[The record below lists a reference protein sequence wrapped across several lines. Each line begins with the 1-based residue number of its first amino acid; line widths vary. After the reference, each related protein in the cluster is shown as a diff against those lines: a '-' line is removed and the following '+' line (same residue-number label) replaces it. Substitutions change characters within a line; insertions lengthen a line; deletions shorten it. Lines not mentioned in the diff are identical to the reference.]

1 MKITKKK
8 IFYWSPF
15 LVPIATPK
23 AVINSAYALE
33 RYSDNYECS
42 IINLFGEFNFFKEE
56 IEKKKINLKKNFFSK
71 VHKLLPYKGKIKSRF
86 SFLIIFILSFFPLKK
101 IILDEKPD
109 YLIVQLITSLPMV
122 LLLLFKF
129 NTKFILRIS
138 GLPKLGFFRK
148 LLWKIA
154 LKKFYLITCPTKTT
168 LEYMKSLNIVSENK
182 IRLLYDPII
191 DIKDINYKKN
201 LAKATQHSNYFLAAG
216 RLTKQKN
223 FLFLCK
229 AFKIIINKYPSF
241 KLLIAGD
248 GEDKKKIE
256 NYIEKNKL
264 KKNIFLIGHT
274 ENIFP
279 LMKDAEAFILSS
291 LWEDPGFVIVEA
303 AFCRTIVFSSNC
315 TTGPKE
321 IIKDNINGILF
332 KTNDLNDFV
341 KNFDR
346 FNNIIN
352 NKDLKKKLVLNNLIF
367 SKKFSLFS
375 HYLKL
380 DKILKGFN

>member
-42 IINLFGEFNFFKEE
+42 IINLFGEFNFFKED
-56 IEKKKINLKKNFFSK
+56 IEKKEINLKNDFFSK
-71 VHKLLPYKGKIKSRF
+71 IYKFLPHKGKIKSRF

-109 YLIVQLITSLPMV
+109 YLIVQLITSLPMF

-129 NTKFILRIS
+129 NTRFILRIS

-148 LLWKIA
+148 LLWRIA
-154 LKKFYLITCPTKTT
+154 LKKFYLITCPTKAT
-168 LEYMKSLNIVSENK
+168 LEYMRSLNIVSENK

-191 DIKDINYKKN
+191 DVKNMCYKKN
-201 LAKATQHSNYFLAAG
+201 VKKITQHSNYFLAAG

-229 AFKIIINKYPSF
+229 AFKIIINKYPNF

-248 GEDKKKIE
+248 GEDKKKLVD
-256 NYIEKNKL
+256 YIDKYKL
-264 KKNIFLIGHT
+264 KKNIFLIGHVD
-274 ENIFP
+274 NIFP
-279 LMKDAEAFILSS
+279 LMKNAEAFILSS
-291 LWEDPGFVIVEA
+291 LWEDPGFVIIEA
-303 AFCRTIVFSSNC
+303 AFCRTPVFSSNC
-315 TTGPKE
+315 ITGPKE
-321 IIKDNINGILF
+321 IIKNNHNGFLFESDNIESFLDCFEIF
-332 KTNDLNDFV
+332 
-341 KNFDR
+341 
-346 FNNIIN
+346 
-352 NKDLKKKLVLNNLIF
+352 LKKKKNSEVLLNNLRCT
-367 SKKFSLFS
+367 KKFTLFN
-375 HYLKL
+375 HYTAFKDL
-380 DKILKGFN
+380 ITIA

>member
-1 MKITKKK
+1 MKITKQK

-42 IINLFGEFNFFKEE
+42 IINFFGEFNFFKEE

-71 VHKLLPYKGKIKSRF
+71 IYKLLPYKGKIRSRF

-109 YLIVQLITSLPMV
+109 YLIVQLITSLPMF

-129 NTKFILRIS
+129 NTRFILRIS

-148 LLWKIA
+148 LLWRIA
-154 LKKFYLITCPTKTT
+154 LKKFYLITCPTKAT
-168 LEYMKSLNIVSENK
+168 LEYMRSLNIVSENK

-191 DIKDINYKKN
+191 EIRNINYKKN

-229 AFKIIINKYPSF
+229 VFKIIINKHPSF

-264 KKNIFLIGHT
+264 KENIFLIGHI

-303 AFCRTIVFSSNC
+303 AFCRTVVFSSNC
-315 TTGPKE
+315 ITGPKE
-321 IIKDNINGILF
+321 IIKNNYNGFLF
-332 KTNDLNDFV
+332 ES
-341 KNFDR
+341 
-346 FNNIIN
+346 NNIESFLDCFEIL
-352 NKDLKKKLVLNNLIF
+352 LKKKNNSEVLLNNLRYTKNF
-367 SKKFSLFS
+367 TLFN
-375 HYLKL
+375 HYIAFK
-380 DKILKGFN
+380 DIITIT

>member
-1 MKITKKK
+1 LKITKQK

-42 IINLFGEFNFFKEE
+42 IINFFGEFNFFKEE

-71 VHKLLPYKGKIKSRF
+71 IYKLLPYKGKIRSRF

-109 YLIVQLITSLPMV
+109 YLIVQLITSLPMF

-129 NTKFILRIS
+129 NTRFILRIS

-148 LLWKIA
+148 LLWRIA
-154 LKKFYLITCPTKTT
+154 LKKFYLITCPTKAT
-168 LEYMKSLNIVSENK
+168 LEYMRSLNIVSENK

-191 DIKDINYKKN
+191 EIRNINYKKN

-229 AFKIIINKYPSF
+229 VFKIIINKHPSF

-264 KKNIFLIGHT
+264 KENIFLIGHI

-291 LWEDPGFVIVEA
+291 LWEDPGFVIIEA
-303 AFCRTIVFSSNC
+303 AFCRTAVFSSNC
-315 TTGPKE
+315 ITGPKE
-321 IIKDNINGILF
+321 IIKNNYNGFLF
-332 KTNDLNDFV
+332 ES
-341 KNFDR
+341 
-346 FNNIIN
+346 NNIESFLDCFEIL
-352 NKDLKKKLVLNNLIF
+352 LKKKNNSEVLLNNLRYTKNF
-367 SKKFSLFS
+367 TLFN
-375 HYLKL
+375 HYIAFK
-380 DKILKGFN
+380 DIITIT

>member
-1 MKITKKK
+1 MKITKQK

-42 IINLFGEFNFFKEE
+42 IINFFGEFNFFKEE

-71 VHKLLPYKGKIKSRF
+71 IYKLLPYKGKIRSRF

-109 YLIVQLITSLPMV
+109 YLIVQLITSLPMF

-129 NTKFILRIS
+129 NTRFILRIS

-148 LLWKIA
+148 LLWRIA
-154 LKKFYLITCPTKTT
+154 LKKFYLITCPTKAT
-168 LEYMKSLNIVSENK
+168 LEYMRSLNIVSENK

-191 DIKDINYKKN
+191 EIRNINYKKN
-201 LAKATQHSNYFLAAG
+201 LAKATLHSNYFLAAG

-229 AFKIIINKYPSF
+229 VFKIIINKHPSF

-264 KKNIFLIGHT
+264 KENIFLIGHI

-291 LWEDPGFVIVEA
+291 LWEDPGFVIIEA
-303 AFCRTIVFSSNC
+303 AFCRTAVFSSNC
-315 TTGPKE
+315 ITGPKE
-321 IIKDNINGILF
+321 IIKNNYNGFLF
-332 KTNDLNDFV
+332 ES
-341 KNFDR
+341 
-346 FNNIIN
+346 NNIESFLDCFEIL
-352 NKDLKKKLVLNNLIF
+352 LKKKNNSEVLLNNLRYTKNF
-367 SKKFSLFS
+367 TLFN
-375 HYLKL
+375 HYIAFK
-380 DKILKGFN
+380 DIITIT

>member
-1 MKITKKK
+1 
-8 IFYWSPF
+8 
-15 LVPIATPK
+15 
-23 AVINSAYALE
+23 
-33 RYSDNYECS
+33 
-42 IINLFGEFNFFKEE
+42 
-56 IEKKKINLKKNFFSK
+56 
-71 VHKLLPYKGKIKSRF
+71 
-86 SFLIIFILSFFPLKK
+86 
-101 IILDEKPD
+101 
-109 YLIVQLITSLPMV
+109 
-122 LLLLFKF
+122 
-129 NTKFILRIS
+129 
-138 GLPKLGFFRK
+138 
-148 LLWKIA
+148 
-154 LKKFYLITCPTKTT
+154 
-168 LEYMKSLNIVSENK
+168 MKSLNIVSENK

-201 LAKATQHSNYFLAAG
+201 LAKDIQHSNYFLAAG

-352 NKDLKKKLVLNNLIF
+352 NKDLKKKLVLNNLILT
-367 SKKFSLFS
+367 KKFSLFS

>member
-1 MKITKKK
+1 LKIAKQK

-42 IINLFGEFNFFKEE
+42 IINFFGEFNFFKEE

-71 VHKLLPYKGKIKSRF
+71 IYKLLPYKGKIRSRF

-109 YLIVQLITSLPMV
+109 YLIVQLITSLPMF

-129 NTKFILRIS
+129 NTRFILRIS

-148 LLWKIA
+148 LLWRIA
-154 LKKFYLITCPTKTT
+154 LKKFYLITCPTKAT
-168 LEYMKSLNIVSENK
+168 LEYMRSLNIVSENK

-191 DIKDINYKKN
+191 EIRNINYKKN
-201 LAKATQHSNYFLAAG
+201 LAKATLHSNYFLAAG

-229 AFKIIINKYPSF
+229 VFKIIINKHPSF

-264 KKNIFLIGHT
+264 KENIFLIGHI

-303 AFCRTIVFSSNC
+303 AFCRTVVFSSNC
-315 TTGPKE
+315 ITGPKE
-321 IIKDNINGILF
+321 IIKNNYNGFLF
-332 KTNDLNDFV
+332 ES
-341 KNFDR
+341 
-346 FNNIIN
+346 NNIESFLDCFEIL
-352 NKDLKKKLVLNNLIF
+352 LKKKNNSEVLLNNLRYTKNF
-367 SKKFSLFS
+367 TLFN
-375 HYLKL
+375 HYISFK
-380 DKILKGFN
+380 DIITIT

>member
-1 MKITKKK
+1 MIITKKK

-71 VHKLLPYKGKIKSRF
+71 VYKLLPYKGKIRSRF

-168 LEYMKSLNIVSENK
+168 LKYMKSLNIVSENK

-303 AFCRTIVFSSNC
+303 AFCRTTVFSSNC

-321 IIKDNINGILF
+321 IIKNNFNGFLF
-332 KTNDLNDFV
+332 DS
-341 KNFDR
+341 
-346 FNNIIN
+346 NNIESFLDCFEIL
-352 NKDLKKKLVLNNLIF
+352 LKKKNNSEILLNNLRYTKNF
-367 SKKFSLFS
+367 TLFN
-375 HYLKL
+375 HYIALKE
-380 DKILKGFN
+380 IITIT